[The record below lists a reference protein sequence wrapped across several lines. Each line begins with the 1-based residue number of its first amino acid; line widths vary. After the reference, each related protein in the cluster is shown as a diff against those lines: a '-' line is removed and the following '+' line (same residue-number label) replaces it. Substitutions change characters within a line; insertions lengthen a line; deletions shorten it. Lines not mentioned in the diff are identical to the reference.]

1 MGRHVGAG
9 FTAAILAGLTLA
21 VASPASAVAIAA
33 PASAA
38 SSTAVRATLLT
49 RNQVTLSRRFSVRVR
64 VTTRRPGTV
73 RSTLTLADAAAGS
86 GGASASRSLH
96 LRARGTRTLTLP
108 VGAAGRRLLGR
119 CVPLHVTLVLV
130 RGGRVLVRLRRTLDT
145 RGRACG
151 ADAEPVAP
159 GFDTSTAD
167 HCDPLDG
174 AQCLQPFPNDH
185 FTVKAETPTGRRL
198 AFQAQ
203 SMPTNLL
210 GKPIDP
216 ADINVSDGF
225 SPGSAAITRVPGLD
239 DPAALTRTGAAPID
253 DPEASLRTQA
263 PVVVIDTATHRRHL
277 VWAEID
283 MNPTV
288 PGQRVLLVRPAM
300 NYREGG
306 HYIVALRRL
315 RDAAG
320 RPLPAQR
327 AFRVYRDRIRTTDAR
342 VEARRPQLEAI
353 FQDLAQARVPRDD
366 LYLAWD
372 FTVASARSTTHRML
386 SIRDRA
392 FAELGDTNLADRVVQ
407 GRSPAFRIN
416 PDLPDDTPEIPGAPV
431 QAADVDGIRNFTK
444 EQDPKIA
451 RVIHGT
457 FTVPCYLNSPGCL
470 PGGRFAY
477 GTDKLEPVRTA
488 GNVDNPTF
496 TCIIPRQAL
505 DGTAAQQPL
514 RPNLYGHGLFGSQGE
529 IMQGQQKSFAQEQGF
544 LPCATDWEGMATTD
558 VPTALAALQDLSLF
572 PLVIDHVQQGFLNQ
586 LFLGRLLLHPDGFAS
601 NPAFRR
607 DGRPL
612 MDTHRLFYDGNS
624 QGGIYG
630 GALTAIAP
638 DYERAALGVVG
649 MNYSTLLPRSVD
661 FDQYAKAEFGG
672 VDSPVGGLYDNY
684 PDQAQRSLVFGLL
697 QLMWDRGDPDG
708 YAQHMT
714 GDPLPNTPTHEVLM
728 HVGFGDHQVSDVTA
742 EVQARTIGARIHRPV
757 LEPGR
762 PRFRDRPAGAGP
774 APAPFEGLGSLGRP
788 GYSAGGSGIVFW
800 DIGPQRQEGGVD
812 KGVAPPPFNDV
823 PNRLGKDP
831 HEAPRNTVNGRR
843 QKSLFLRDGGRI
855 VDVCSGPCFAF
866 DYKGGAP
873 QP

>member
-1 MGRHVGAG
+1 MGTHAGVG
-9 FTAAILAGLTLA
+9 F
-21 VASPASAVAIAA
+21 
-33 PASAA
+33 ASAA
-38 SSTAVRATLLT
+38 MAGLVLSIAWPGSAAAAPSALASSVPVRAQLLT
-49 RNQVTLSRRFSVRVR
+49 RNQVTLSRRFTVRVR
-64 VTTRRPGTV
+64 VTTRRAGSA
-73 RSTLTLADAAAGS
+73 RAALTLVDPAAGP
-86 GGASASRSLH
+86 GGSPAIRTLH
-96 LRARGTRTLTLP
+96 LRARGVRTVKLP
-108 VGAAGRRLLGR
+108 VSAASRRLLGR
-119 CVPLHVTLVLV
+119 CVPLRVTLVLV
-130 RGGRVLVRLRRTLDT
+130 RGGRVVVRLRRTLST

-151 ADAEPVAP
+151 KDAAPVAP
-159 GFDTSTAD
+159 GFDTRTAER
-167 HCDPLDG
+167 CDPLDG
-174 AQCLQPFPNDH
+174 AQCLQPFPNNH
-185 FTVKAETPTGRRL
+185 FTVKAKTPTGRRL
-198 AFQAQ
+198 ALRSQ
-203 SMPTNLL
+203 SMPSNLA

-216 ADINVSDGF
+216 SDINVSDGF

-239 DPAALTRTGAAPID
+239 DPVALTRTGASPID
-253 DPEASLRTQA
+253 EPEASLRTEA

-283 MNPTV
+283 MNAVDPAR
-288 PGQRVLLVRPAM
+288 RVLLVRPAV

-315 RDAAG
+315 KDASG

-327 AFRVYRDRIRTTDAR
+327 AFRVFRDRIRTTDAGI
-342 VEARRPQLEAI
+342 EARRPELEAI
-353 FQDLAQARVPRDD
+353 FADLAQARVPRDD

-372 FTVASARSTTHRML
+372 FTVASARSTTQRML

-392 FAELGDTNLADRVVQ
+392 FAQLGDTNLADRVVQ

-416 PDLPDDTPEIPGAPV
+416 PDLPDNSPQIPGAPV
-431 QAADVDGIRNFTK
+431 QPDDVDGIRTLTK

-457 FTVPCYLNSPGCL
+457 FSVPCYLNSPGCL

-488 GNVDNPTF
+488 GNVATAQF
-496 TCIIPRQAL
+496 TCLIPRQAL
-505 DGTAAQQPL
+505 DGAAAQQPL

-529 IMQGQQKSFAQEQGF
+529 VMQGQQKSLAQEHGF

-558 VPTALAALQDLSLF
+558 VPTALAVLQDLSQF
-572 PLVIDHVQQGFLNQ
+572 PLLIDHVQQGFLNQ
-586 LFLGRLLLHPDGFAS
+586 LYLGRLLLHPDGFAAD
-601 NPAFRR
+601 PAFRR
-607 DGRPL
+607 DDRPL
-612 MDTHRLFYDGNS
+612 MDTHRLYYDGNS

-638 DYERAALGVVG
+638 DFERAVLGVVG

-661 FDQYAKAEFGG
+661 FDQYANAEFGG
-672 VDSPVGGLYDNY
+672 VDSPLGGLYDNY
-684 PDQAQRSLVFGLL
+684 PDEAQRSLVFGVL
-697 QLMWDRGDPDG
+697 QLLWDRGDPNG

-714 GDPLPNTPTHEVLM
+714 DRPLPNTPTHKVLM

-742 EVQARTIGARIHRPV
+742 EVQARTIGARIHRPA
-757 LEPGR
+757 LEPER
-762 PRFRDRPAGAGP
+762 PRFRDRPAGSGP
-774 APAPFEGLGSLGRP
+774 APAPFQALASLGAP
-788 GYSAGGSGIVFW
+788 GYSADGSGIVFW
-800 DIGPQRQEGGVD
+800 DIGPQRQEGGVS
-812 KGVAPPPFNDV
+812 KGVAPPPFGDL
-823 PNRLGKDP
+823 PNRLGEDP

-866 DYKGGAP
+866 EYRGGAP